1 MLSGRFVHNHPH
13 RRQPGEIMRGY
24 VNRKAVFIKS
34 QSSVFALEDLKIVK
48 ARWNGVLDKA
58 LQMKINTII
67 VDGKTMVN
75 EIKYLTYGLI
85 GLIGD
90 DLRKNSLS
98 LHLVNI
104 SPELAS
110 SLKTALK
117 TYYGDLAI
125 TVNEVDAAEY
135 TLTSYD

>member
-1 MLSGRFVHNHPH
+1 
-13 RRQPGEIMRGY
+13 

-48 ARWNGVLDKA
+48 ERWNGVLDKA

-125 TVNEVDAAEY
+125 TVNDVDAAEY